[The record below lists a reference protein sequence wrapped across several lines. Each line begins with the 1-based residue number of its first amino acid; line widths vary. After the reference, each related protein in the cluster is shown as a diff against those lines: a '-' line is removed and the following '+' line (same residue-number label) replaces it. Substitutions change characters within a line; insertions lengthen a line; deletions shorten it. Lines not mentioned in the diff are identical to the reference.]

1 MFINRG
7 IDKEDMV
14 NIYIMEYYSAIK
26 KNCIMPLAATWMDLE
41 IVMLSEV
48 RQTEK
53 QKHYM
58 THYMQNLKR
67 HETNE
72 LIYKKETD

>member
-1 MFINRG
+1 MI
-7 IDKEDMV
+7 EH
-14 NIYIMEYYSAIK
+14 YSVIK
-26 KNCIMPLAATWMDLE
+26 KDEIRPLPATWMDLE